1 MIRGDMK
8 THDPLRKIFLIVIAT
23 FFIVAVHGCG
33 PKKKTGVTIETD
45 EIIMPAGTK
54 LSEDDEKALNDVL
67 QKYDKK
73 LYLVEKFQEGKLMKS
88 VGELK
93 IDTQLESEVTK
104 AKAMGITDSTVNFV
118 PGGGRWGSLR
128 KEDAEK
134 LVQELKPILEKY
146 SKQ

>member
-1 MIRGDMK
+1 MK

-23 FFIVAVHGCG
+23 FFIAAVHGCG
-33 PKKKTGVTIETD
+33 PKKETGGVTIQTD
-45 EIIMPAGTK
+45 EIIVHAGTK

-67 QKYDKK
+67 KNYDKK
-73 LYLVEKFQEGKLMKS
+73 LYLVEKFQEGKLTKR

-93 IDTQLESEVTK
+93 IDTQLESEVAK

-118 PGGGRWGSLR
+118 PGGGRYGSLR
-128 KEDAEK
+128 KEDVEK